1 MHHAERIVMT
11 FRRNHR
17 EGHLALFDRLQLE
30 PKQTREWRCRSFSLR
45 DGPQVFDAAYGAIHE
60 GDKIPSL
67 RRPTLGATPVTL
79 PSFSLVFVSRLRHLI
94 SLAEIDSRT
103 GIVPFVSF
111 PSNSFAP
118 GRDTPHWH
126 RWPPLR
132 AG

>member
-1 MHHAERIVMT
+1 MQHTKRIVMT

-17 EGHLALFDRLQLE
+17 KGDLAFFDRLQFE

-60 GDKIPSL
+60 GDKIPSF

-79 PSFSLVFVSRLRHLI
+79 PSFSLVSVSRLRHLI

-103 GIVPFVSF
+103 GIVPLCQF
-111 PSNSFAP
+111 PE
-118 GRDTPHWH
+118 
-126 RWPPLR
+126 
-132 AG
+132 